1 MKKLLMLPLMLLLL
15 NCSKDDSSECD
26 KINEFYNKQQ
36 AQILKQ
42 TNPDKNSLKTLEEE
56 RQLKLKQSGCN

>member
-1 MKKLLMLPLMLLLL
+1 MLLLF
-15 NCSKDDSSECD
+15 NCSKDDLSECD

-42 TNPDKNSLKTLEEE
+42 TNPDKKSLKTLEEE

>member
-1 MKKLLMLPLMLLLL
+1 MKKLLIIPIMLLLL
-15 NCSKDDSSECD
+15 SCSNDDASECD

-42 TNPDKNSLKTLEEE
+42 TIPDKNSLKTLEEE

>member
-1 MKKLLMLPLMLLLL
+1 MKKLLLIPVMLLLF
-15 NCSKDDSSECD
+15 NCSKDDLSECD

-42 TNPDKNSLKTLEEE
+42 TNPDKKSLKTLEEE